1 MRKKGYFADKKHRL
15 IAELVGIPILAL
27 VIYLMVS
34 SSISSSAEKFKL
46 SKAIENLQTLNN
58 NIHTAYAATPDYS
71 GMDIDSLRETALI
84 PADML
89 DKDGG
94 VSNAYGGS
102 VFIAPTKYL
111 NVDNG
116 AFAIIYNGL
125 SKKGCVSLLSTPF
138 QLAGL
143 AGVDIKP
150 IETDIP
156 QTAETKYDKS
166 ALPMSAELANTL
178 CEAENDP
185 TNAIIWMFY

>member
-1 MRKKGYFADKKHRL
+1 MKKKGYFDDKKHRL
-15 IAELVGIPILAL
+15 IAELVGIPVLAL
-27 VIYLMVS
+27 IIYLMIS
-34 SSISSSAEKFKL
+34 SSLNSSAEKFKL
-46 SKAIENLQTLNN
+46 SKAIENLQALSN
-58 NIHTAYAATPDYS
+58 NIHTAYAATLDYS
-71 GMDIDSLRETALI
+71 GMDIDSLRATALI

-89 DKDGG
+89 DKDGN
-94 VSNAYGGS
+94 VTNSYGGS

-111 NVDNG
+111 NVDSG

-138 QLAGL
+138 QLAGI

-166 ALPMSAELANTL
+166 ALPMSEELASTL